1 MENKEIS
8 FKDVSKQHEDLIK
21 TFNIPE
27 WIVKQKCSKCDKEI
41 GYLSLRSIG
50 LKLNAQHIG
59 NFFVEVCCQHCNFG
73 YELYLKDA
81 CKNIKDLVALL
92 ENYSWDLGAKMKPDF
107 LIPNSENNL
116 VKDIIK
122 GENNGNTKT

>member
-1 MENKEIS
+1 MKDIS
-8 FKDVSKQHEDLIK
+8 FKNVSKQHEDLIK

-27 WIVKQKCSKCDKEI
+27 WIIKQKCYKCDKEL

-59 NFFVEVCCQHCNFG
+59 NFFAEVCCQHCNYG
-73 YELYLKDA
+73 YDLYLKDV
-81 CKNIKDLVALL
+81 CKNIKDFVALL
-92 ENYSWDLGAKMKPDF
+92 ENNIWNLGAKMEPDY

-116 VKDIIK
+116 VKEIIK
-122 GENNGNTKT
+122 GEQNGDKKTQ

>member
-1 MENKEIS
+1 MDKIS
-8 FKDVSKQHEDLIK
+8 FKDVKQPHENLIK
-21 TFNIPE
+21 SYNIPK
-27 WIVKQKCSKCDKEI
+27 WVVKQKCSKCDKEL

-73 YELYLKDA
+73 YEFHIEKA
-81 CKNIKDLVALL
+81 CKNMKEFIDLLSNKDLDV
-92 ENYSWDLGAKMKPDF
+92 KMKPDY
-107 LIPNSENNL
+107 LISNSENNL

-122 GENNGNTKT
+122 GEQNGYKKA